1 MKHHSLPQMARI
13 LTLALAT
20 TAVSGAATLINEG
33 FEGGTNVFNLP
44 TYAYTDGYTLTN
56 TLSPTPG
63 LRYAHG
69 GNPAPGNNVA
79 YTQTFSIPTL
89 MLASFGFTTEQ
100 IDAGTVAFNIA
111 SQFSTYQGQND
122 HAVISLQF
130 RDGSSQPLGS
140 AFQIG
145 GSAFVTALAGG
156 TGNRDW
162 GNATL
167 EGFVPTGARELVV
180 TLAETK
186 TPQGAYIDGYVDNV
200 RLDMNVVPEP
210 GSAMLG
216 LVGGLILLRRRK

>member
-20 TAVSGAATLINEG
+20 TAISGAATLINES
-33 FEGGTNVFNLP
+33 FEGGSNVFNLP
-44 TYAYTDGYTLTN
+44 TYAYTEGYTLTN
-56 TLSPTPG
+56 TLVPSPG

-69 GNPAPGNNVA
+69 GNPAGGNNVA
-79 YTQTFSIPTL
+79 FTQTFSIPTL
-89 MLASFGFTTEQ
+89 MLTSFGFTTEQ
-100 IDAGTVAFNIA
+100 IDGGTVGFNIA

-130 RDGSSQPLGS
+130 RDGSSQPIGS
-140 AFQIG
+140 PVTIG

-156 TGNRDW
+156 TGNRAW
-162 GNATL
+162 GSASQDGL
-167 EGFVPTGARELVV
+167 VPTGARELVV

-216 LVGGLILLRRRK
+216 LLGGVMLLRRRR

>member
-20 TAVSGAATLINEG
+20 TAMSGAATLINEG
-33 FEGGTNVFNLP
+33 FEGGSNVFNLP
-44 TYAYTDGYTLTN
+44 TYAYTEGYTLTN
-56 TLSPTPG
+56 TLVPAPG

-69 GNPAPGNNVA
+69 GNPAGGNNVA
-79 YTQTFSIPTL
+79 FTQTFSIPTL
-89 MLASFGFTTEQ
+89 MLTAFGFTTEQ
-100 IDAGTVAFNIA
+100 IDAGTVGFNIA

-130 RDGSSQPLGS
+130 RDGSSQPIGS
-140 AFQIG
+140 PVEIG

-156 TGNRDW
+156 TGNRSWSSASQD
-162 GNATL
+162 GL
-167 EGFVPTGARELVV
+167 VPAGARELVV

-216 LVGGLILLRRRK
+216 LVGGLLILRRRK